1 MAPALGPRPLPNV
14 LLASLI
20 PVAIWFVIRPLLDP
34 PPPLPALHTS
44 VGFSIFAFLAAL
56 YLVPALGPSFVKA
69 NLKGRDL
76 LKVYSDPIPES
87 QGLICAAIYIL
98 LLILFIPF
106 PFSNS
111 IANLPTKG
119 THLEGLLGAASLH
132 HELSVYLSSLLSLL
146 MATLLGF
153 LDDVFDIRWR
163 HKLPIPLIAA
173 IPLLMVYYAE
183 GGNTHVVV
191 PIPLRP
197 LFGVLLNLGPLYYL
211 YMALLSTFTTNSI
224 NILAGI
230 NGSEV
235 SQALI
240 IGTSVIL
247 NDLLY
252 LPWPIDFR
260 IPLHLL
266 GSQAEVDVGGP
277 WRAGMAYGSS
287 QLVSRHLFSLYFML
301 PLVGVCLGFM
311 YHNWYPARA
320 FPGDTLCYVTGMAF
334 SVVGIQGH
342 FSKTLLLFFI
352 PQIFN
357 FVLSCPQIFGLVPCP
372 RHRVP
377 RFDSDT
383 NLLHPST
390 AQFSQ
395 PPSKLTTLIL
405 RVFASLRLTKLKFHP
420 SNGTIV
426 EATNLTILN
435 FLLVNLGP
443 MNEKELV
450 QTLMAVQVSGSVL
463 AFGVR
468 YGLAGLLYDGDRH

>member
-1 MAPALGPRPLPNV
+1 MPPALGQRPLPNV
-14 LLASLI
+14 LLVSLI
-20 PVAIWFVIRPLLDP
+20 PVAFWFVIRPLLDP
-34 PPPLPALHTS
+34 PPPLPALLTS
-44 VGFSIFAFLAAL
+44 VGFSILAFLATL

-69 NLKGRDL
+69 NLTGRDL

-87 QGLICAAIYIL
+87 QGLICACDLY
-98 LLILFIPF
+98 LIVDSVIPF

-111 IANLPTKG
+111 STP
-119 THLEGLLGAASLH
+119 LEGLLGAASLH
-132 HELSVYLSSLLSLL
+132 HELSVYLSSLMSMLI
-146 MATLLGF
+146 ATLLGF

-163 HKLPIPLIAA
+163 HKLPIPVIAA

-197 LFGVLLNLGPLYYL
+197 LFGVLVNLGPLYYL

-240 IGTSVIL
+240 IGISVIL

-252 LPWPIDFR
+252 LPWPVDFR

-266 GSQAEVDVGGP
+266 GSQAEVEVGGP
-277 WRAGMAYGSS
+277 WHAGMAYGSS

-301 PLVGVCLGFM
+301 PLVGV
-311 YHNWYPARA
+311 YPARA
-320 FPGDTLCYVTGMAF
+320 FPGDTFCYVTGMAF

-377 RFDSDT
+377 RFALT
-383 NLLHPST
+383 T
-390 AQFSQ
+390 AFSQ
-395 PPSKLTTLIL
+395 PPSKLTVLIL
-405 RVFASLRLTKLKFHP
+405 RIFASLRLTKLKSHP
-420 SNGTIV
+420 SSGTII

-435 FLLVNLGP
+435 FLLLNFGP
-443 MNEKELV
+443 MNEKRLV
-450 QTLMAVQVSGSVL
+450 QTLMTVQVSGSAL
-463 AFGVR
+463 AFAVR
-468 YGLAGLLYDGDRH
+468 YGLAGLVYDGDRH

>member
-1 MAPALGPRPLPNV
+1 MALALDPRPLPSV
-14 LLASLI
+14 LLLSLV
-20 PVAIWFVIRPLLDP
+20 PVAFWFIVRPLLDP
-34 PPPLPALHTS
+34 PPPLPALLTS

-56 YLVPALGPSFVKA
+56 
-69 NLKGRDL
+69 
-76 LKVYSDPIPES
+76 IPHT
-87 QGLICAAIYIL
+87 GTWTILYPRVRGWFAPAIYIL

-106 PFSNS
+106 SFSNT

-119 THLEGLLGAASLH
+119 TPLEGLLGAASLH

-146 MATLLGF
+146 ISTLLGF

-197 LFGVLLNLGPLYYL
+197 LFGVLVNL
-211 YMALLSTFTTNSI
+211 
-224 NILAGI
+224 
-230 NGSEV
+230 V

-240 IGTSVIL
+240 IGISVIL

-266 GSQAEVDVGGP
+266 GSQAEVEVGGP
-277 WRAGMAYGSS
+277 WHAGMAYGSS

-377 RFDSDT
+377 RFDPDT

-395 PPSKLTTLIL
+395 PPSRLTTLIL
-405 RVFASLRLTKLKFHP
+405 RAFASLRLTRLKFHS
-420 SNGTIV
+420 SNGTII

-443 MNEKELV
+443 MNEKRLV

-463 AFGVR
+463 AFAVR